1 LHSWF
6 VPLFFFNLTFVIYFF
21 FVLPC
26 RWRKTLLHAGTVYVS
41 NNYICGSYNFFAL
54 KSKTVIPFD
63 TITALEVSE
72 KDLEIRIES
81 KKQKQ
86 SKNILQLQSKED
98 FKNTYELLESIWST
112 YAPKGSST
120 NLLASTAQMIS
131 VGQSIEVDQ
140 SLSDAL
146 TADDWKLILDKSK
159 QYIYNKNDI
168 VIKQGDQSPQNLYQ
182 LAHGRCRVEQIR
194 PEDDSVQVVGVIN
207 AGETFGEI
215 SFLQNSQITAS
226 VVADDDRVEIYVIEG
241 DHLNEIFNDFPAVP
255 GRFYKYLATLISN
268 RLHNREMEILS

>member
-1 LHSWF
+1 VKKF
-6 VPLFFFNLTFVIYFF
+6 VFLCFLVDGRKPFSMLEHFMFLVITFVVHI
-21 FVLPC
+21 
-26 RWRKTLLHAGTVYVS
+26 T
-41 NNYICGSYNFFAL
+41 FFAL

-63 TITALEVSE
+63 SVTSLDVSD
-72 KDLEIRIES
+72 KDLEIKIGC

-86 SKNILQLQSKED
+86 AKHIFQLQSKDE
-98 FKNTYELLESIWST
+98 FKTTFELLESLW
-112 YAPKGSST
+112 ANFGQKSSSA
-120 NLLASTAQMIS
+120 NLMASSSQMLT

-159 QYIYNKNDI
+159 QFIYNKNDV

-182 LAHGRCRVEQIR
+182 LAHGRCRVEQVR
-194 PEDDSVQVVGVIN
+194 PEDDSVHVVGVIN
-207 AGETFGEI
+207 SGETFGEI

-241 DHLNEIFNDFPAVP
+241 DHLNEIFNDYPAVP

-268 RLHNREMEILS
+268 RLHNREMEILN